1 MQSTYAPSPDKI
13 SGMVN
18 GDWINQASQFRS
30 MVPSRRRR
38 FLAQLGLALGA
49 PVVFADLLSQSGIF
63 PRALAQSALEKGWPG
78 KEELRLLSDRP
89 LNAEAYATLLDDPI
103 TPNHRHFVRNNGLI
117 PDRAKE
123 GNLSDWS
130 LRVDGEVQKV
140 LDLDMAALKG
150 SFKHV
155 SAALVI
161 ECGGNGRAGFYPK
174 VGGNP
179 WTLGAVG
186 CARYT
191 GARLRDVLREAG
203 VRDSAVYLAYHAE
216 DPTLNREPGKAPISR
231 GVPIEKALDPHTLLA
246 WEMNGVPLPPEHGFP
261 LRLICPGW
269 PGSTSGKWL
278 KRLQVRDRVHDG
290 PKMTGTSYRV
300 PRHPVFPGEK
310 VPEEDFEIIGVMPVK
325 SLITRPAHLFQT
337 LKAEPLEVGGHAWCG
352 EGKVRQVDV
361 TIDYGSTWQRAKLQA
376 PVNPY
381 AWQSWHCALQFPGK
395 GYFEVWARATD
406 EQGRHQPMVVPGWNP
421 KGYLNNA
428 MHRIAVQVI

>member
-1 MQSTYAPSPDKI
+1 M
-13 SGMVN
+13 
-18 GDWINQASQFRS
+18 
-30 MVPSRRRR
+30 
-38 FLAQLGLALGA
+38 
-49 PVVFADLLSQSGIF
+49 
-63 PRALAQSALEKGWPG
+63 
-78 KEELRLLSDRP
+78 
-89 LNAEAYATLLDDPI
+89 
-103 TPNHRHFVRNNGLI
+103 
-117 PDRAKE
+117 
-123 GNLSDWS
+123 
-130 LRVDGEVQKV
+130 
-140 LDLDMAALKG
+140 
-150 SFKHV
+150 
-155 SAALVI
+155 
-161 ECGGNGRAGFYPK
+161 
-174 VGGNP
+174 
-179 WTLGAVG
+179 
-186 CARYT
+186 
-191 GARLRDVLREAG
+191 
-203 VRDSAVYLAYHAE
+203 RDSAVYLAYHAE

-300 PRHPVFPGEK
+300 PRHPVSPGEK

-395 GYFEVWARATD
+395 VILKSGP
-406 EQGRHQPMVVPGWNP
+406 GRRMNRGVISPWSFLAGTP
-421 KGYLNNA
+421 KAILTMPCIVSLYRSSEC
-428 MHRIAVQVI
+428 HTFQT